1 MKQKSAGK
9 KGQFSIIS
17 ALLIAIIMVSAV
29 IMTYAAIRNLP
40 FQESPKVLSS
50 VDEMNLSL
58 KQLLEFAV
66 GYYGSVLQV
75 TGNVTYAKN
84 LTSSYLQSGFGYIAH
99 SHPQWNPSFMIN
111 YSDFST
117 LWYEPLSYSMG
128 NLSVK
133 YSLSGLGL
141 YQITYK
147 ASSLLKV
154 EILDTLAGQS
164 RVRVTREDETPD
176 LSLTRENFFFYNYSE
191 STWHLISPSADP
203 VVFTNGTYIL
213 QIPSGVAQDSYL
225 IKVSDAKGVM
235 ATAFFS
241 NSRKPQYTYTFTYPS
256 PWNSTIY
263 PSLTKDTIVVE
274 ALQNG
279 TMRWLGQ
286 NLQLTT
292 TGKPILPLPV
302 RALHINQTING
313 ISREVPFQVEDWGS
327 GFQVPL
333 GLTSNASLFG
343 DRQMIVF
350 LVNHNVQK
358 VTLWW
363 NGLDTTKQTPY
374 AWTCRYFNGDN
385 PSQRRLTN
393 GILTI
398 TISSDYETI
407 TSSVAGG
414 SITSTA
420 SFMRINNQNP
430 TYGAGPSYVI
440 YKGIVR
446 DIVQQ
451 EAEWSNGITNCPN
464 VYSQMYL
471 TLPANATYYTYALRL
486 LFINSAQSRTITDLS
501 AIQLSVSGGSQ
512 RTENGTSSGYPIS
525 SNVAGLFYNFTSP
538 SFQTGWAHHWSEFI
552 SGNSGAGIMFTDS
565 ANQKLYCFDTAGQ
578 KTGALNVISSGRT
591 IEVNPIARSQYPA
604 SFLTPLDVTWHGA
617 VVTFAN
623 EPTNTIYPTSGNIGL
638 WVMVENP
645 PRIST
650 VSPTNAS
657 ITVTSSP
664 SGSGYVKV
672 DGNPVT
678 TPYTITWDIGSTH
691 ALEAISPV
699 NTTDTRYVWAGW
711 SDGGA
716 KNHTYTVPALD
727 ATISANWQTQYQVTF
742 NYQVSGGGAG
752 YSAPSVTYY
761 QSGSPLSVTAG
772 PSATV
777 WVDSGST
784 YTYTNPLSG
793 SGANERWQTNQA
805 SGTISSQGTI
815 NPTYYHQYKITVTAS
830 PGGAIGGTFSVTYTQ
845 FGTVNTNQPQTT
857 TWNSW
862 ADASTTATVSSPQS
876 PYNGYAFSSYT
887 NNPATM
893 NSAQTITL
901 NYQLR
906 PPPALDGYASTNT
919 VTSNTMTITLTTT
932 QPNDVLYLSW
942 VGNGGRR
949 ITGVSSSGTSAWT
962 RRAYIAADGTHYVE
976 TWYATRATA
985 GTTTITITLTSDSS
999 TNCAAVA
1006 FGISG
1011 ADTASPFDGN
1021 ARTATGNS
1029 ASASVS
1035 VTTSSANEFIIG
1047 ALGLENTNS
1056 LTTGSGFTL
1065 IRTQTVGTSR
1075 QTSDEYMT
1083 AATAGT
1089 YTARYTWTGSDY
1101 WGIIAEAVKQAP

>member
-1 MKQKSAGK
+1 MRHVHFDK
-9 KGQFSIIS
+9 KGQFSIIA
-17 ALLIAIIMVSAV
+17 ALLIAVIMVSAV
-29 IMTYAAIRNLP
+29 IMTYATIRNLP

-50 VDEMNLSL
+50 IEEMNLSL

-75 TGNVTYAKN
+75 TGNVTYAKT
-84 LTSSYLQSGFGYIAH
+84 LTSGYLQSGFDYIAH
-99 SHPQWNPSFMIN
+99 SHPQWNPALLIN

-117 LWYEPLSYSMG
+117 LWYESSSYSRG

-133 YSLSGLGL
+133 YSLSGLGV

-154 EILDTLAGQS
+154 DILDTVAGQS
-164 RVRVTREDETPD
+164 KVRVTREDATPD
-176 LSLTRENFFFYNYSE
+176 LSLSRDNFFFYKYSD
-191 STWHLISPSADP
+191 STWQLIIPSTDP
-203 VVFTNGTYIL
+203 LVYSNGTYII

-225 IKVSDAKGVM
+225 IKVTDVKGIM

-241 NSRKPQYTYTFTYPS
+241 NSRKPQYTYTFT
-256 PWNSTIY
+256 WNSSRY
-263 PSLTKDTIVVE
+263 SSLTKDTIVVE

-279 TMRWLGQ
+279 TLRWLGQ
-286 NLQLTT
+286 NLQLST
-292 TGKPILPLPV
+292 TGKPIPPFPV
-302 RALHINQTING
+302 RALHVNQTING

-327 GFQVPL
+327 NYRVPL
-333 GLTSNASLFG
+333 GLTSNASLVG

-363 NGLDTTKQTPY
+363 NGQDTAKQTPY
-374 AWTCRYFNGDN
+374 AWTCRYFTGDD

-398 TISSDYETI
+398 TISSDYRTI
-407 TSSVAGG
+407 TSSVTGG

-420 SFMRINNQNP
+420 SFLRINNINP
-430 TYGAGPSYVI
+430 TYGSGPAYVI
-440 YKGIVR
+440 YRGIVR

-451 EAEWSNGITNCPN
+451 EAEWSGGVTNCPN

-512 RTENGTSSGYPIS
+512 LTENGTSAGYPIS
-525 SNVAGLFYNFTSP
+525 SNVAGQFYNFTSL

-565 ANQKLYCFDTAGQ
+565 ANQKLYVFDNIAGQ
-578 KTGALNVISSGRT
+578 KTGALNVISSSRT
-591 IEVNPIARSQYPA
+591 IEFNPIARSQYPA
-604 SFLTPLDVTWHGA
+604 SFLNPLDVTWHGA
-617 VVTFAN
+617 VVTFN
-623 EPTNTIYPTSGNIGL
+623 NDPTNTIYPTSGNIGL

-645 PRIST
+645 PKISMMT
-650 VSPTNAS
+650 TNNVS

-672 DGNPVT
+672 DGNPIT
-678 TPYTITWDIGSTH
+678 TPYTFTWTVGSNHTLQ
-691 ALEAISPV
+691 ALSPV
-699 NTTDTRYVWAGW
+699 AGPAGTQYVWTGW

-716 KNHTYTVPALD
+716 QNHTYTVPASD
-727 ATISANWQTQYQVTF
+727 ATIAANWQTQYQVTF
-742 NYQVSGGGAG
+742 NYQVSGGGSG

-793 SGANERWQTNQA
+793 SGSNERWQTNQA
-805 SGTISSQGTI
+805 SGTVSSQGTI
-815 NPTYYHQYKITVTAS
+815 NPTYYHQYKMTVTAS
-830 PGGAIGGTFSVTYTQ
+830 PSGVIGGTFSITYTQ
-845 FGTVNTNQPQTT
+845 FGNVYTNQQQTT

-876 PYNGYAFSSYT
+876 PYNGYTFSSYT
-887 NNPATM
+887 NNPTTM

-901 NYQLR
+901 NYQIR
-906 PPPALDGYASTNT
+906 APPALDSSASTNT

-942 VGNGGRR
+942 VGNSGRR
-949 ITGVSSSGTSAWT
+949 ITGVSSSGTSTWT
-962 RRAYIAADGTHYVE
+962 RRAYITADGSHYIE
-976 TWYATRATA
+976 TWYATRPSA
-985 GTTTITITLTSDSS
+985 GTTTITITLSSDTS

-1011 ADTASPFDGN
+1011 ADTTSPFDGN
-1021 ARTATGNS
+1021 AQTATGNS

-1035 VTTSSANEFIIG
+1035 ITTNNANEFIIG
-1047 ALGLENTNS
+1047 ALGVENTNL

-1083 AATAGT
+1083 ASATGT
-1089 YTARYTWTGSDY
+1089 YTARYSWSASAY
-1101 WGIIAEAVKQAP
+1101 WGIIADAIKPAP